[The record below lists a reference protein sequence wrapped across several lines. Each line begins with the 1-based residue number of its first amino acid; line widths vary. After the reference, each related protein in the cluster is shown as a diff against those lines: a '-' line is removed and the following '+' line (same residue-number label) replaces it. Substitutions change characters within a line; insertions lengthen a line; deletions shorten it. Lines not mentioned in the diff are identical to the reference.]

1 MFHVNLRGCNSGLGI
16 IRKFAQ
22 KKFTM
27 ARAIYLRTFIDFAV
41 RWGGFGSVVGGE
53 LLEQVY
59 ATYIYIYMD
68 VSKNRGI
75 PKWMDYNGKTLLKWM
90 IWGYQYFWKH
100 PYIYIYTNKSII

>member
-41 RWGGFGSVVGGE
+41 RWGGFGSVGSVVGGE
-53 LLEQVY
+53 RWEQVY
-59 ATYIYIYMD
+59 ATYIYIYPG
-68 VSKNRGI
+68 S
-75 PKWMDYNGKTLLKWM
+75 PKTIKRMGFHQRPL
-90 IWGYQYFWKH
+90 F
-100 PYIYIYTNKSII
+100 